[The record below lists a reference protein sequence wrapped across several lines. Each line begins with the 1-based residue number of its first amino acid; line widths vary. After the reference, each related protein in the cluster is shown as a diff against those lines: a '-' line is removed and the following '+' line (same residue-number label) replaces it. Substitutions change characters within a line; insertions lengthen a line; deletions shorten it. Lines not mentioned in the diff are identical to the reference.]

1 MEKGLKT
8 LQTAG
13 RAARRHSARQSSP
26 DHSLRSA
33 SDFDEP
39 IMGFQHSP
47 ASSHLPPPSLFT
59 QGLAPG
65 PSQARTGSLSSASSA
80 TGPLPQPTHSQPRYS
95 YSSSQHHQPSL
106 FSTATPAP
114 SSYMSSSNYGN
125 MTLSPTTTSG
135 YQPSQS
141 LPSFSRSFDTTSRS
155 TQPPLPPMLPSL
167 LTTSRSHQEPITAS
181 Y

>member
-26 DHSLRSA
+26 DRSA

-47 ASSHLPPPSLFT
+47 SVAPSHLPPPPSLFT

-65 PSQARTGSLSSASSA
+65 PSQPRTGSLSSASSA
-80 TGPLPQPTHSQPRYS
+80 TGPLPQPTHPQSRYS
-95 YSSSQHHQPSL
+95 YSSPHHQQPL
-106 FSTATPAP
+106 FSTATPSS
-114 SSYMSSSNYGN
+114 SSYMSSSNFGN
-125 MTLSPTTTSG
+125 ITLSPTTTSG
-135 YQPSQS
+135 YAPSQS